1 MIAAI
6 LSLAVLGTSLGL
18 VLGLAARYFRV
29 EGDPLVEALEALLPG
44 TQCGQCGYPG
54 CTGAAQAL
62 AAGSAPL
69 TLCPPGGRTVVAALA
84 ARLGVTAD
92 LSGVRDAVPSIAEVR
107 EELCIGC
114 TRCYKVCP
122 TDAVLGAAKH
132 IHAVFGEACTAC
144 GSCVDVCPT
153 EAILLRPLAPTLQ
166 SWGWGKPGLQPRAI
180 AQGVA
185 A

>member
-6 LSLAVLGTSLGL
+6 LSLTALGTSLGL
-18 VLGLAARYFRV
+18 ILGLAARYFRV
-29 EGDPLVEALEALLPG
+29 EGNPLVEELEALLPG
-44 TQCGQCGYPG
+44 SQCGQCGYPG

-62 AAGSAPL
+62 ADGNAPL
-69 TLCPPGGRTVVAALA
+69 TLCPPGGRAVVAALA
-84 ARLGVTAD
+84 ARLGVEAD
-92 LSGVRDAVPSIAEVR
+92 LSGVADAVPRIAEVR

-132 IHAVFGEACTAC
+132 IHAVFRDACTAC

-153 EAILLRPLAPTLQ
+153 EAILLRPAAPTLQ
-166 SWGWGKPGLQPRAI
+166 SWGWGKPGRQSFGG
-180 AQGVA
+180 QA